1 MSFWCHKSTDDPLL
15 IRIGHYYAENK
26 RLTITP
32 IKMEATELR
41 MPIKTRT
48 LTLLAIGLATFGTNS
63 VVFAQ
68 DLKVGSKAP
77 ELKVSGW
84 VKGKEVKKFESGKI
98 YVVEFWATWCG
109 PCRESIPHLTE
120 MAKGNK
126 DVTFIGID
134 SFERP
139 ADNLDAVK
147 KFVADMGAKMDYNVA
162 VDGSAA
168 FMAKNWMEASGSQ
181 GIPTAFIVDKTGTV
195 AWIGHPMEME
205 EPLAKVKAG
214 NMDVKAEADRREQEQ
229 RTAKVVQDHMAKMTD
244 LMQKGQTKDAIK
256 EFDAMFKEAPQLEKQ
271 LGATKFEMMAQVGDP
286 GTNDYAKYL
295 FEKVL
300 GDDAINL
307 NQVAWFMV
315 DDETGFKGADLDL
328 ALKIS
333 LKSNEL
339 TKEKDASLM
348 DTLGYVYFKKGDL
361 DKAIEVQEKA
371 VKLAE
376 KDPKVDAQTR
386 EELKDRLAK
395 FKKAKGGGN

>member
-1 MSFWCHKSTDDPLL
+1 M
-15 IRIGHYYAENK
+15 
-26 RLTITP
+26 
-32 IKMEATELR
+32 R

-195 AWIGHPMEME
+195 AWIGY
-205 EPLAKVKAG
+205 
-214 NMDVKAEADRREQEQ
+214 DY
-229 RTAKVVQDHMAKMTD
+229 RT
-244 LMQKGQTKDAIK
+244 GR
-256 EFDAMFKEAPQLEKQ
+256 
-271 LGATKFEMMAQVGDP
+271 ATSCNNP
-286 GTNDYAKYL
+286 
-295 FEKVL
+295 
-300 GDDAINL
+300 
-307 NQVAWFMV
+307 
-315 DDETGFKGADLDL
+315 
-328 ALKIS
+328 
-333 LKSNEL
+333 SNPI
-339 TKEKDASLM
+339 A
-348 DTLGYVYFKKGDL
+348 
-361 DKAIEVQEKA
+361 
-371 VKLAE
+371 
-376 KDPKVDAQTR
+376 
-386 EELKDRLAK
+386 
-395 FKKAKGGGN
+395 